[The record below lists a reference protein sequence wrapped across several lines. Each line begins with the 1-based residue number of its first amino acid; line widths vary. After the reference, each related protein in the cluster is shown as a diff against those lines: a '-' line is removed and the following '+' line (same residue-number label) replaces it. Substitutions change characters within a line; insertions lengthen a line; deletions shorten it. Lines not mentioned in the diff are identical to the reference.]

1 MQVPFH
7 QNSNLVER
15 RFDIIPN
22 VRDGKG
28 HLIMPREYES
38 TLKNGSIVIVNIHL
52 KLYVFEQN
60 LFISFTKVLFIKRS
74 S

>member
-22 VRDGKG
+22 IRDGKG

-38 TLKNGSIVIVNIHL
+38 TLKNGSIVIVNVHL
-52 KLYVFEQN
+52 KLYVFELS
-60 LFISFTKVLFIKRS
+60 LFISFTKVLIVQRS